1 MGCASKKY
9 NKAEEDLA
17 VIDEKVEELM
27 VILEEIA
34 KVQDKTEYNKLM
46 AAWNADYME
55 MVAQRDAAWAVYWE
69 YAPDEVIA
77 ENEAWKDRVFQ
88 RV

>member
-1 MGCASKKY
+1 
-9 NKAEEDLA
+9 
-17 VIDEKVEELM
+17 
-27 VILEEIA
+27 
-34 KVQDKTEYNKLM
+34 
-46 AAWNADYME
+46 

>member
-1 MGCASKKY
+1 MSTLVAPQLP
-9 NKAEEDLA
+9 LA
-17 VIDEKVEELM
+17 
-27 VILEEIA
+27 A
-34 KVQDKTEYNKLM
+34 
-46 AAWNADYME
+46 

>member
-1 MGCASKKY
+1 MGCASKKFEQ
-9 NKAEEDLA
+9 AEENIA
-17 VIDEKVEELM
+17 IIDKKVDELM
-27 VILEEIA
+27 VILDEIA

-46 AAWNADYME
+46 AAWNIDYME
-55 MVAQRDAAWAVYWE
+55 IVTQRDAVWAVYWE

-77 ENEAWKDRVFQ
+77 ENEAWKDQVLQ

>member
-1 MGCASKKY
+1 MGCASKKF
-9 NKAEEDLA
+9 NQAEENIA
-17 VIDEKVEELM
+17 IIDKKVDELM
-27 VILEEIA
+27 VILDEIA
-34 KVQDKTEYNKLM
+34 KVKDKTEYTKLM
-46 AAWNADYME
+46 AAWHIDYME

>member
-9 NKAEEDLA
+9 NKAEADLA

-55 MVAQRDAAWAVYWE
+55 MVSQRDAAWAVYWE
-69 YAPDEVIA
+69 YAPNEVIA